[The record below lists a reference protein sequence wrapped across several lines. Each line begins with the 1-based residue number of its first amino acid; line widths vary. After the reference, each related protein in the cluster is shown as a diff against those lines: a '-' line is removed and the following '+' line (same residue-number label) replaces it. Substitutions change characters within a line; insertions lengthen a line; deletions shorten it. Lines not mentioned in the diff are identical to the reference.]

1 MRSNYN
7 DYRIL
12 RYHSGAV
19 YLYRMDIKSIDRVY
33 EDGSYDW
40 HSPTYLEDN
49 SVCYGTGKVKLFT
62 EESPQ
67 YSSLY
72 TIYDGE
78 NESYF
83 IIDGKFAS
91 KTESDALI
99 ESRKN
104 IKEVT
109 WTTYT
114 LDPDKIPAKG

>member
-1 MRSNYN
+1 
-7 DYRIL
+7 L
-12 RYHSGAV
+12 
-19 YLYRMDIKSIDRVY
+19 K
-33 EDGSYDW
+33 
-40 HSPTYLEDN
+40 
-49 SVCYGTGKVKLFT
+49 
-62 EESPQ
+62 
-67 YSSLY
+67 SLY

-83 IIDGKFAS
+83 IIDEKFAS
-91 KTESDALI
+91 KNELDTLI